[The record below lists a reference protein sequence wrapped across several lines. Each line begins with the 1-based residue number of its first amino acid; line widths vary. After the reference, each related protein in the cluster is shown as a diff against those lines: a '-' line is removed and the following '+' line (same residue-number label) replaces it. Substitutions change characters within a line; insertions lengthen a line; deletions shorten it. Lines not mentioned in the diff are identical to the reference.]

1 MGEGG
6 EIYPALCLTFPNYEH
21 FTLYWGSGG
30 RVGTWGH
37 IKQYPQFWNF
47 GIEVGNLEYLKLIP
61 EKKARIEEYV
71 LSITK
76 VIR

>member
-1 MGEGG
+1 MGGIVG
-6 EIYPALCLTFPNYEH
+6 IYPTLCLPFPNKH

-37 IKQYPQFWNF
+37 IKQSPQFWNF
-47 GIEVGNLEYLKLIP
+47 DIEVGNLEYLKLIP